1 MESQQS
7 EKLFYSIGEVAAEL
21 GEATSLVRFWSDS
34 FPKVVKPRRTAN
46 KNNRIYTA
54 ADIRALKVIH
64 YLVKEK
70 GMTLDGAR
78 RKMEQEGMEVL
89 DRKAQML
96 ETLKELRG
104 ELQTIHDNI

>member
-1 MESQQS
+1 MESQQP
-7 EKLFYSIGEVAAEL
+7 EKLFYTIGEVASQL
-21 GEATSLVRFWSDS
+21 GEAISLVRFWSDS

-89 DRKAQML
+89 DRKAQL
-96 ETLKELRG
+96 LDTLKDLRG